1 MKLTYI
7 LSDLDREITLS
18 EFQLTLLKERKNSL
32 AKLNEQFPNAHY
44 EHNAICLDDIW
55 HKITCMRIRRVSRYY
70 YNSKV
75 NVSFLLGKRDAI
87 EGIKIHTHPYEQT
100 IAEIASIYNPSISKN
115 RVKEMLIFD
124 YAKLIPEQCPDRAKF
139 LKRIK
144 KYLIGIITR
153 ENLLIKDG
161 SFNQEEYQRLIL
173 LK

>member
-18 EFQLTLLKERKNSL
+18 EVQLSLLKERKITL
-32 AKLNEQFPNAHY
+32 AKLNEQFPDAHY
-44 EHNAICLDDIW
+44 EHNAICLADIW
-55 HKITCMRIRRVSRYY
+55 HRITCMRIRRLARYY

-75 NVSFLLGKRDAI
+75 NVSFLLGKRDGI
-87 EGIKIHTHPYEQT
+87 DGIKIHTYPFEQT
-100 IAEIASIYNPSISKN
+100 VAEITSTYNPTFSNK
-115 RVKEMLIFD
+115 RVREIIIFD
-124 YAKLIPEQCPDRAKF
+124 YSKMIPDECVSKAKF

-153 ENLLIKDG
+153 ENLNIKDG
-161 SFNQEEYQRLIL
+161 SFMQQDFERLTL